1 MENILTAHEVTKT
14 FPGVTA
20 LDKVNFECV
29 KGEVHALV
37 GENGAG
43 KSTFMRILAGGY
55 SPDEGE
61 LIFKDKPITTFTPQN
76 AQRLGIGIIYQEL
89 SLLPFLSVAENI
101 FLGREPRGHFG
112 LVDDPKMERQAKQ
125 ILKQLDERIDP
136 RSMVY
141 SLSPAQRQLVEVGKA
156 LSFNPDLLIMD
167 EPSSSLAA
175 HELHQLFSV
184 INSLKS
190 QGVTIIY
197 ISHRLEEIFEI
208 ADRVT
213 ILKDGKKVDTY
224 PVKDID
230 REKIIRL
237 MVGREIEIKPPAIPT
252 KTGEVVL
259 EIHDLCRSKELYNIN
274 LTLHKG
280 EILGV
285 AGLMGAG
292 RTELARAIFGVD
304 PPNSGKILLN
314 HHPIRITT
322 PLKAIH
328 QGIALVPEDR
338 KADGLVLIHT
348 LKENIALPS
357 LEARQRFG
365 FIDGKRESQEVK
377 KSIDELSIHAASID
391 QQIAYLSG
399 GNQQKAV
406 LAKWLNCGPDVI
418 ICDEPTRG
426 IDVGAKAEIYNLLR
440 SLALA
445 GKSILMISSELT
457 EILQLSNRII
467 VLSSGRVAGE
477 LAASDATEEKI
488 LELAYRNV
496 DLQATQTPK
505 STSSLQSDPFHTI
518 KNAFSKTAIQIRGI
532 DWSNATVYAL
542 LAIIIIVG
550 LFGSKIF
557 FTIPNLT
564 NLLRQA
570 FIPFSLAIGQ
580 TLVILSGGID
590 LSMGSIVT
598 VTNVLAAG
606 LMAGQNGRVLP
617 VALFCLSIGILFGA
631 VNAFSVIKL
640 HVPPII
646 ATLGTMTIGEGA
658 ALLYTRVPIGYIPR
672 MLSYFANG
680 NLGRVPFSAFVLV
693 IVLVLAFVLLY
704 KVPFGRHLYA
714 VGGDE
719 ETSRLSGIAINR
731 TRILAYLISGLLA
744 AATGLYLVSRMG
756 SGDPSVGGNLAMDA
770 ITAVL
775 LGGTIL
781 GGGRGGLAGTTAGV
795 LVLVVLSNVFNQ
807 MGIGSWY
814 QEIAEGLIIII
825 TVLIYPQST
834 KRV

>member
-1 MENILTAHEVTKT
+1 
-14 FPGVTA
+14 
-20 LDKVNFECV
+20 
-29 KGEVHALV
+29 
-37 GENGAG
+37 
-43 KSTFMRILAGGY
+43 
-55 SPDEGE
+55 
-61 LIFKDKPITTFTPQN
+61 
-76 AQRLGIGIIYQEL
+76 
-89 SLLPFLSVAENI
+89 
-101 FLGREPRGHFG
+101 
-112 LVDDPKMERQAKQ
+112 
-125 ILKQLDERIDP
+125 
-136 RSMVY
+136 
-141 SLSPAQRQLVEVGKA
+141 
-156 LSFNPDLLIMD
+156 
-167 EPSSSLAA
+167 
-175 HELHQLFSV
+175 
-184 INSLKS
+184 LKS
-190 QGVTIIY
+190 QGVTFIY

-213 ILKDGKKVDTY
+213 ILKDGKKVDTF

-304 PPNSGKILLN
+304 PPDSGKILLN
-314 HHPIRITT
+314 HRPIRITT

-477 LAASDATEEKI
+477 LAASEATEEKI
-488 LELAYRNV
+488 LELAYRNE
-496 DLQATQTPK
+496 DLQAPQTPK
-505 STSSLQSDPFHTI
+505 SATSLQSDPFQTI

-680 NLGRVPFSAFVLV
+680 NIGRVPFSAFVLV
-693 IVLVLAFVLLY
+693 IVLALAFVLLY